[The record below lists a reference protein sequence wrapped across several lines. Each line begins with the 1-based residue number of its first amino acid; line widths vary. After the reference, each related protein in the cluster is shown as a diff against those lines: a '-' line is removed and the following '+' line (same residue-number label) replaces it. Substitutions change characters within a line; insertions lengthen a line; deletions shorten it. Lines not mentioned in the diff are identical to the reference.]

1 MSSHKKQ
8 CLRSK
13 KQEINAQL
21 TVMTLNEHI
30 QHHGSV
36 FNECVEVKSPIFCTT
51 SKVIKK
57 YVYYVY
63 KIKAANR
70 RKT

>member
-1 MSSHKKQ
+1 M
-8 CLRSK
+8 
-13 KQEINAQL
+13 
-21 TVMTLNEHI
+21 
-30 QHHGSV
+30 HHGSV
-36 FNECVEVKSPIFCTT
+36 FNECVEVKSPTFCTA